1 MKTKLTLF
9 FLATLSLIFVSCG
22 NKPEQVVEKYYTHLS
37 KADFNEAKKYVTKEH
52 QTLCDLLMNFTS
64 EEERA
69 KKAKTKVS
77 VKNIKC
83 EITDDTTAICT
94 CQIKTSLDGEEKTVD
109 EKVKL
114 KKVDKN
120 WYIDQGKESFG
131 SEDDAI
137 NDTPT
142 PTSEEDIMN
151 EEVVEI
157 QNKTTDIE

>member
-9 FLATLSLIFVSCG
+9 FLATLSLILTSCG

-37 KADFNEAKKYVTKEH
+37 KAEFDEAKKYVTKEH
-52 QTLCDLLMNFTS
+52 QTLCDLLMSLTP
-64 EEERA
+64 EDEKA

-77 VKNIKC
+77 VKNIEC
-83 EITDDTTAICT
+83 EITDDTTAICS
-94 CQIKTSLDGEEKTVD
+94 CQIKTSLDGEDQTID

-131 SEDDAI
+131 SEDDTM
-137 NDTPT
+137 NDTPA
-142 PTSEEDIMN
+142 PTSEKDIMN
-151 EEVVEI
+151 EEVVETED
-157 QNKTTDIE
+157 NTTDIE